1 MMDVKTVK
9 SFTRKQLALK
19 LYDYFCGE
27 KERDELYCPIS
38 EPFKRTKHVLELCDR
53 TLNRWIS
60 EKNSEQEECY
70 ERRPV
75 LFDSFDRDLIGR
87 DIGKMMSE
95 NKYVTLK
102 TLMSHL
108 KTNRDMEIKKQTLW
122 RIVRSL
128 GFTFRKTTVSKET
141 ICE

>member
-1 MMDVKTVK
+1 M
-9 SFTRKQLALK
+9 
-19 LYDYFCGE
+19 G
-27 KERDELYCPIS
+27 
-38 EPFKRTKHVLELCDR
+38 
-53 TLNRWIS
+53 
-60 EKNSEQEECY
+60 
-70 ERRPV
+70 RPV

-128 GFTFRKTTVSKET
+128 GFTYRKPPYLKKQFL
-141 ICE
+141 